1 MRGAQAIT
9 QASNMSDF
17 RGGRR
22 SVNESFMSMLEELAV
37 IARNGLAYTKDQ
49 HDLERFQRIR
59 SLASELMA
67 QPSGIS
73 HEDVNAWLSLE
84 SGYATPKLDVRG
96 AVLRDGKVLLVEE
109 HQDDRLYRPRSVAT
123 SRVRLTGDLS
133 LNCAWRIAS
142 RA

>member
-59 SLASELMA
+59 SLASEMMA
-67 QPSGIS
+67 QLSGIS
-73 HEDVNAWLSLE
+73 HEDVNAWRSPE

-96 AVLRDGKVLLVEE
+96 AVLRSRRQTPSSTGFRSHWRVDLRSLGT
-109 HQDDRLYRPRSVAT
+109 DPRQ
-123 SRVRLTGDLS
+123 
-133 LNCAWRIAS
+133 
-142 RA
+142 